1 MHQYS
6 TSPGTTETFI
16 MEKIQESEFDL
27 FSKAKLQKSC
37 RPDKNEVDGSA
48 VLDKQHHSIGG
59 RH

>member
-1 MHQYS
+1 
-6 TSPGTTETFI
+6 